1 MTLHRSQP
9 RIWPQVCRAGARFG
23 LLAAVLAVAI
33 GRPSTDAPA
42 QQPPPAAKKAPAAAA
57 AGGPNSDW
65 VKVCE
70 KTPVGTMFKDGKEET
85 RFSNYCVTQHE
96 LIDGN
101 VGRAIMSAAVRQMDG
116 EPTQYLMVMMPLNVN
131 LKAGMRGA
139 LYPKDLWEPAQRNEK
154 IDESKLKG
162 IGLEYNICHKG
173 GCTAQ
178 VEVTPQLLNDLK
190 TFGGI
195 AVFAV
200 SDRGEAVSFPVPL
213 AGFAQAY
220 ASAGIDSRQFAAAR
234 QALVQR
240 LAQRQRE
247 LADQQKKQAPQQP
260 AAAAPGSPP
269 AAKK

>member
-1 MTLHRSQP
+1 
-9 RIWPQVCRAGARFG
+9 
-23 LLAAVLAVAI
+23 
-33 GRPSTDAPA
+33 
-42 QQPPPAAKKAPAAAA
+42 
-57 AGGPNSDW
+57 
-65 VKVCE
+65 
-70 KTPVGTMFKDGKEET
+70 MFKDGKEET

-220 ASAGIDSRQFAAAR
+220 ASAGIELQTVRGRAPGPGATAR
-234 QALVQR
+234 P
-240 LAQRQRE
+240 
-247 LADQQKKQAPQQP
+247 APARAGRPAEETGP
-260 AAAAPGSPP
+260 AATRGSRPWLAAGRQEIDALHPEHG
-269 AAKK
+269 ALRAGFARID